1 MNDLPGMSI
10 QSAFKII
17 NAANIE
23 EVIEQLEDRYKK
35 DVKRSGALP
44 KLWIPPLDEQ
54 IEKLTREWSDPKS
67 DGSGKLWYMSIHV
80 TI

>member
-1 MNDLPGMSI
+1 MNDLPGISI
-10 QSAFKII
+10 QSSSTYV

-23 EVIEQLEDRYKK
+23 EVIEQLEERYKK

-44 KLWIPPLDEQ
+44 KLWIPPLDKQ
-54 IEKLTREWSDPKS
+54 IERLTCEWSDPKS